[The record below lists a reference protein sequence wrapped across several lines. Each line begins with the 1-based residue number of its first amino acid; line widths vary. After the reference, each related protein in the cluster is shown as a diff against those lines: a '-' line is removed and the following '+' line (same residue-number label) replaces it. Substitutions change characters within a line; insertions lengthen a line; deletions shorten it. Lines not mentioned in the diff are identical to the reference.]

1 MTGAASG
8 GRGAESQGIVV
19 MRAPHA
25 PRDPLAP
32 STRET
37 GSAPVYPA
45 APALAAAHRCPPG
58 VPPSPPPVQ
67 SCLPPDLPQ

>member
-32 STRET
+32 LDPRDRLGPCVPHGPRARGCSSL
-37 GSAPVYPA
+37 SA
-45 APALAAAHRCPPG
+45 G